1 MMKTWI
7 KILIVAVL
15 ASAVCVMSVLYAESH
30 KHVKTLK
37 AQVTEQSTIIDSL
50 LKRRMTLMDV
60 DLYVTDKSVNK
71 IYGRYNKGTITMPQ
85 ERKYILE
92 VDSVNMR
99 IGN

>member
-1 MMKTWI
+1 MKTWL

-37 AQVTEQSTIIDSL
+37 AQVTEQSAIIDSL

>member
-37 AQVTEQSTIIDSL
+37 AQVTEQSAIIDSL

-92 VDSVNMR
+92 VDSVNVRME
-99 IGN
+99 N